1 MSGLTHFPFERDEQ
15 PCGALSAGPA
25 QPSLA
30 LSSEPHL
37 GPVSRLSLAKRPM
50 SCTLQH
56 PAVKPQVAPHLPHR
70 QHLAG
75 WPPPPTVQPPGPPSH
90 LTGCSL
96 PDSSAGCFSCLLT
109 PGQQVPAAWSW
120 IFSLYVQHSLRWRTH
135 PETPASAGDSQI
147 YIPSRDLPAKLN
159 LQTQLITHWAS
170 HMSRFQNRIPDLQPS
185 FPPNLLL
192 SQSFWID
199 NGELCSQLHRPNPG
213 VTLAS
218 SLFPTCP
225 HTSFTITSP
234 SAPPTKLTRNGTSF
248 QYLRCCHCAATEPL
262 PPSLCCTTPSEG
274 VCIDERERERCEK

>member
-1 MSGLTHFPFERDEQ
+1 MWSSLCR
-15 PCGALSAGPA
+15 ARAA
-25 QPSLA
+25 QPGLVQRASPGPCLQAESRQAPDELHAAAPGSEAAGRTPLA
-30 LSSEPHL
+30 SSSAP
-37 GPVSRLSLAKRPM
+37 GRL
-50 SCTLQH
+50 
-56 PAVKPQVAPHLPHR
+56 APSSHS
-70 QHLAG
+70 AAS
-75 WPPPPTVQPPGPPSH
+75 WPPSH